1 MTVPEGHLTVGLL
14 GDVVVRAGDL
24 REGGL
29 GVRWYHG
36 DLGELLSRLCLAS
49 RSVAAAEDASHLGL
63 VLVPLLLDTLI
74 RL

>member
-29 GVRWYHG
+29 GLRWYHG

-49 RSVAAAEDASHLGL
+49 RSVAAAEHAPHLGL
-63 VLVPLLLDTLI
+63 ILVPLLLDTLVG
-74 RL
+74 L

>member
-29 GVRWYHG
+29 GLRWYHG
-36 DLGELLSRLCLAS
+36 DLGELLS
-49 RSVAAAEDASHLGL
+49 
-63 VLVPLLLDTLI
+63 
-74 RL
+74 